1 MVKQP
6 YFMTNKDWYT
16 TNDNEELILTA
27 LAPKEA
33 IDDYNSLKTE
43 YHDKIKAMDKEEYI
57 KFVMSEDSWLS
68 FP

>member
-33 IDDYNSLKTE
+33 IDDYNRLKTE